1 MAPIIQILEETIG
14 LGKTIFVLSAA
25 IFSAIAFALM
35 YKMPKRVVKVEKRTL
50 AKSTSLLGFPT
61 VEYKT
66 SDKTEKDIQVQNS
79 HSNDLE
85 KQAVQKTL
93 DKENEKKNKRLTEN
107 KYFGWFFKLMISYG
121 KIFRS
126 PAMVTLLASHF
137 LFNIAINAA
146 FAFTADR
153 AILLGIDRQDTSF
166 LLSIMGISNCCG
178 RIIFGKVLDAFRA
191 QAFISTTVVLLA
203 NATIIIVSDFLTT
216 YVGQAVY
223 CAIFGATFGAY
234 ISSLIVIVK
243 TINKENV
250 TDCLGVCLLVI
261 AMASMVGP
269 AIVGNIYD
277 IYGSYLSGFLVVGS
291 LAVLGALLMPVV
303 YLLLPKS
310 NVRTS
315 PS

>member
-1 MAPIIQILEETIG
+1 M
-14 LGKTIFVLSAA
+14 
-25 IFSAIAFALM
+25 
-35 YKMPKRVVKVEKRTL
+35 
-50 AKSTSLLGFPT
+50 
-61 VEYKT
+61 
-66 SDKTEKDIQVQNS
+66 QNS
-79 HSNDLE
+79 NTNDLE
-85 KQAVQKTL
+85 KQKVGKSLDQKPSSTSSSCCF
-93 DKENEKKNKRLTEN
+93 DTD
-107 KYFGWFFKLMISYG
+107 KYFGWFFKLLVSYG

-126 PAMVTLLASHF
+126 PAMVILLISHF

-153 AILLGIDRQDTSF
+153 AILLGITRQDTSF

-178 RIIFGKVLDAFRA
+178 RIIFGKVLDAFRP
-191 QAFISTTVVLLA
+191 QAFISTTLILLA
-203 NATIIIVSDFLTT
+203 NAAIIIISDFLTT

-261 AMASMVGP
+261 ALASLVGP

-277 IYGSYLSGFLVVGS
+277 IYGSYLTGFLVVGS
-291 LAVLGALLMPVV
+291 LAVLGALLLPVV

-310 NVRTS
+310 NIRTPSS